1 MNVVERKE
9 PLIGML
15 EEEKGRCLLAAVALE
30 KEIERLPRGVLL
42 VRSKPYKDKVYR
54 YHYRKFRQGK
64 RSVSIHVPSADVE
77 SVRKQIESRLRYVEE
92 LRAYRSR
99 IRFLE
104 KALGQKGNR
113 GR

>member
-1 MNVVERKE
+1 MTTR
-9 PLIGML
+9 
-15 EEEKGRCLLAAVALE
+15 
-30 KEIERLPRGVLL
+30 
-42 VRSKPYKDKVYR
+42 
-54 YHYRKFRQGK
+54 
-64 RSVSIHVPSADVE
+64 VE